1 LASSAQILRKEE
13 IWHLVPNSPEVAPRA
28 EEENKQIAVFNVEP
42 DVRVPVFACGG
53 KGEGV

>member
-1 LASSAQILRKEE
+1 MASSAQILRKEE

-53 KGEGV
+53 KAEGV